1 MYLNIPSPVVPEVVG
16 EQASLLASWV
26 RIAYRA
32 AEQHGLDAPAIFN
45 EADIDVRQLYR
56 PDSRIIA
63 YKVKKVWDR
72 SACLSGDTAFGLK
85 AAEAAYPGMYHSLSI
100 MLCASQTLGELFYKW
115 MRYRRIIDTQAINT
129 LEESEEH
136 LKFTWAPVTNFESDV
151 GAEAMMACLIK
162 LCRWSVGELFA
173 PIRVTMQREATGD
186 SDSFRE
192 YFKVPVEFDAEENTM
207 YFSND
212 DLARPL
218 LTADSVVHAKNE
230 EITIDYLSRVL
241 DGDTVNEVY
250 SRLLSGIYQR
260 KVSINLIAEEMNLS
274 PRTLQRKL
282 SLINTSYGA
291 LFDEV
296 RREIALQQLNSQHLS
311 VKEIGHLLGFSSAS
325 NFGRAFQRWVGVS
338 PAVYQR
344 KLR

>member
-1 MYLNIPSPVVPEVVG
+1 MYLNAPSPVVPEVVG
-16 EQASLLASWV
+16 QQASLLASWV

-32 AEQHGLDAPAIFN
+32 AEQHGLDAAALFK

-72 SACLSGDTAFGLK
+72 AAYLSGDSAFGLK

-100 MLCASQTLGELFYKW
+100 MLCASQSLGELFYKW
-115 MRYRRIIDTQAINT
+115 MRYRRIIDTQSINT
-129 LEESEEH
+129 LEESKDH
-136 LKFTWAPVTNFESDV
+136 LKLGWAPVTNYESDV

-173 PIRVTMQREATGD
+173 PIRLTMQRGAAGD
-186 SDSFRE
+186 SDKFCE
-192 YFKVPVEFDAEENTM
+192 YFKVPVEFDAEENAM
-207 YFSND
+207 YFSNN

-241 DGDTVNEVY
+241 GGDTINGVY
-250 SRLLSGIYQR
+250 SRILSGIYQR

-282 SLINTSYGA
+282 SLINTSYEA

-296 RREIALQQLNSQHLS
+296 RREMALQHLSRQHLS
-311 VKEIGHLLGFSSAS
+311 VKEISHLLGFSSAS

-338 PAVYQR
+338 PAAYQR
-344 KLR
+344 SMR